1 MASRRI
7 SPQTLEE
14 LRHRVDLPGL
24 VSRHVALTP
33 SGKEFRGRCPFH
45 EERTPSFFVVPE
57 KGFFFCHGCR
67 ARGDAVDFLRRML
80 GLSFGDAVRQLAREV
95 GLPVSEAEDAAAD
108 SSQRLRD
115 VTRLAQEHFQ
125 ALLWSPEGALARAY
139 LEARGVTEETARA
152 FGLGW
157 APDAWDRLTERIA
170 RAGLR
175 EAGLE
180 TGLVRPRKK
189 GAGCYDFFRG
199 RLMLPLRSPDGR
211 PVGFGGRLMPGGAG
225 GAKYLNSK
233 DSPLYHKADTLFG
246 MDLARAEIRKLHRAV
261 LVEGYFDCVLLHQ
274 VGVRH
279 AVALCST
286 HLTPGHLQ
294 VLARAEARE
303 LVLLLDGDSAGLA
316 AVERLSGPLLAAGV
330 ATHVALLPHGE
341 DPDTFALRE
350 GGAGVSRLLEDAR
363 PLTRHLFTTVLPE
376 GREASFEAKML
387 ALGRLRDVM
396 AKIPPGLMRTAFLDA
411 LSAHVGLPSA
421 ELEGVLTGTPAAP
434 VAQAPSPPPTSV
446 TQAERGVD
454 ALEARAVACVLR
466 NPSVREHDVFGALDH
481 LQEAGLRMALG
492 TATTGGLA
500 ATGAVAR
507 ALAGATR
514 TLPKEED
521 ALVTDFRVTCCELS
535 LRRLNAELA
544 NLNGL
549 TRELRPSGAN
559 LARLS
564 QRSELLALRHRV
576 LQVLQDLR

>member
-24 VSRHVALTP
+24 ISRHVALTP

-80 GLSFGDAVRQLAREV
+80 GLSFGEAVRELARQV
-95 GLPVSEAEDAAAD
+95 GLPVSESEASAAD

-125 ALLWSPEGALARAY
+125 TLLWSSEGASTRAY
-139 LEARGVTEETARA
+139 LQARGVTEETARA

-157 APDAWDRLTERIA
+157 APEAWDRLAERLE

-180 TGLVRPRKK
+180 TGLVQPRKK

-199 RLMLPLRSPDGR
+199 RVMLPLRSPDGR
-211 PVGFGGRLMPGGAG
+211 PLGFGGRLMAG
-225 GAKYLNSK
+225 GAEGPKYLNSK

-246 MDLARAEIRKLHRAV
+246 MDLARAEIRRLHRAV

-294 VLARAEARE
+294 MLARAEARE
-303 LVLLLDGDSAGLA
+303 LVLLLDGDAAGLA
-316 AVERLSGPLLAAGV
+316 AVERLAGPLLAAGV
-330 ATHVALLPHGE
+330 ATFVALLPQGE

-376 GREASFEAKML
+376 GRDASFEAKML
-387 ALGRLRDVM
+387 ALGRLRDVV
-396 AKIPPGLMRTAFLDA
+396 AKIPPGLMRTAFLHA

-421 ELEGVLTGTPAAP
+421 ELEGVLTGTPGATA
-434 VAQAPSPPPTSV
+434 AQAPSPPPAVV
-446 TQAERGVD
+446 TPAERGVD

-466 NPSVREHDVFGALDH
+466 HPSVRDQDAFGALEH

-492 TATTGGLA
+492 TATTGGLT
-500 ATGAVAR
+500 ATGVVAR

-514 TLPKEED
+514 TLPTDAD
-521 ALVTDFRVTCCELS
+521 ALVKVFRATCCELS
-535 LRRLNAELA
+535 LRRMDAELA
-544 NLNGL
+544 KLAELN
-549 TRELRPSGAN
+549 RDPRPSGAT

-576 LQVLQDLR
+576 RQVLQGLR

>member
-24 VSRHVALTP
+24 ISRHVALTP

-45 EERTPSFFVVPE
+45 EERTPSFYVVPE

-80 GLSFGDAVRQLAREV
+80 GLSFGEAVRQLAREV
-95 GLPVSEAEDAAAD
+95 GLPVSESEASAAD

-125 ALLWSPEGALARAY
+125 ALLWSSEGASARAY

-157 APDAWDRLTERIA
+157 ASEAWDRLTERLE

-180 TGLVRPRKK
+180 TGLVRPRKQ

-199 RLMLPLRSPDGR
+199 RVMLPLRSPDGR
-211 PVGFGGRLMPGGAG
+211 PLGFGGRLMPGGAG

-246 MDLARAEIRKLHRAV
+246 MDLARAEIRRLHRAV

-294 VLARAEARE
+294 LLARAEARE
-303 LVLLLDGDSAGLA
+303 LVLLLDGDAAGLA
-316 AVERLSGPLLAAGV
+316 AVERLAGPLLAAGV
-330 ATHVALLPHGE
+330 ATSVALLPQGE

-376 GREASFEAKML
+376 GREASFEQKML
-387 ALGRLRDVM
+387 ALGRLRDVV

-421 ELEGVLTGTPAAP
+421 ELEDVLTGAP
-434 VAQAPSPPPTSV
+434 GATVAQAPSPPPAVV
-446 TQAERGVD
+446 TPAERGVD

-466 NPSVREHDVFGALDH
+466 NPSVREQDAFAALEH

-500 ATGAVAR
+500 ATGVVAR

-514 TLPKEED
+514 TLPTEED
-521 ALVTDFRVTCCELS
+521 ALVKVFRVTCCELS
-535 LRRLNAELA
+535 LRRLDAELA
-544 NLNGL
+544 KLTEL
-549 TRELRPSGAN
+549 TRDPRPSGAT

>member
-14 LRHRVDLPGL
+14 LRRRVDLPGL
-24 VSRHVALTP
+24 ISRHVALTP
-33 SGKEFRGRCPFH
+33 SGREFRGRCPFH
-45 EERTPSFFVVPE
+45 EERTPSFFVVPA
-57 KGFFFCHGCR
+57 KAFFFCHGCR

-80 GLSFGDAVRQLAREV
+80 GLSFGEAVRELAREV
-95 GLPVSEAEDAAAD
+95 GLAVSESEASAAD

-115 VTRLAQEHFQ
+115 VTRLAQDHFQ
-125 ALLWSPEGALARAY
+125 ALLWSSEGASARAY
-139 LEARGVTEETARA
+139 LEARGVAEETARA

-157 APDAWDRLTERIA
+157 APEAWDRLAERLE

-180 TGLVRPRKK
+180 TGLVQPRKK

-199 RLMLPLRSPDGR
+199 RVMLPLRSPDGR
-211 PVGFGGRLMPGGAG
+211 PVGFGGRLMSGGAG
-225 GAKYLNSK
+225 GPKYLNSK

-246 MDLARAEIRKLHRAV
+246 MDLARAEIRRLHRAV

-294 VLARAEARE
+294 LLARAEARE
-303 LVLLLDGDSAGLA
+303 LVLLLDGDAAGLA
-316 AVERLSGPLLAAGV
+316 AVERLAGPLLAAGV
-330 ATHVALLPHGE
+330 ATRVALLPQGE

-350 GGAGVSRLLEDAR
+350 GGAGVSRLFDDAR
-363 PLTRHLFTTVLPE
+363 PLTHHLFASVLPE
-376 GREASFEAKML
+376 GRESSFEEKML
-387 ALGRLRDVM
+387 ALGRLRDVV
-396 AKIPPGLMRTAFLDA
+396 AKIPPGLMRTAFLGA

-421 ELEGVLTGTPAAP
+421 ELEGVLTGPRLPAPPTVVPPP
-434 VAQAPSPPPTSV
+434 VAV
-446 TQAERGVD
+446 TPAERGVD

-466 NPSVREHDVFGALDH
+466 NPRVRDQDAFGALAH
-481 LQEAGLRMALG
+481 LREAGLRMALG
-492 TATTGGLA
+492 SATTGGLA

-507 ALAGATR
+507 ALASATR
-514 TLPKEED
+514 ALPTQEGD
-521 ALVTDFRVTCCELS
+521 LVKVFRATCCELT
-535 LRRLNAELA
+535 LRRLDAELA
-544 NLNGL
+544 KL
-549 TRELRPSGAN
+549 TELSREPRPSGAT

-576 LQVLQDLR
+576 LQVLQGDR

>member
-24 VSRHVALTP
+24 ISRHVALTP
-33 SGKEFRGRCPFH
+33 SGKDFRGRCPFH
-45 EERTPSFFVVPE
+45 EERTPSFFVVPA

-67 ARGDAVDFLRRML
+67 AHGDAVDFLRRML
-80 GLSFGDAVRQLAREV
+80 GLSFGEAVRELAREV
-95 GLPVSEAEDAAAD
+95 GLTVSETEDPAAD

-125 ALLWSPEGALARAY
+125 TQLWGPEGAAARAY

-157 APDAWDRLTERIA
+157 APEAWDRLAERLE

-180 TGLVRPRKK
+180 TGLVQPRKK

-199 RLMLPLRSPDGR
+199 RVMLPLRSPDGR
-211 PVGFGGRLMPGGAG
+211 PVGFGGRLLSGGAG
-225 GAKYLNSK
+225 GPKYLNSK

-246 MDLARAEIRKLHRAV
+246 MDLARGEIRRLHRAV

-303 LVLLLDGDSAGLA
+303 LVLLLDGDAAGLA

-330 ATHVALLPHGE
+330 ATRVALLPQGE

-350 GGAGVSRLLEDAR
+350 GAAGMSRLFDDAR
-363 PLTRHLFTTVLPE
+363 PLTRHLFTSVLPE
-376 GREASFEAKML
+376 GREASFEEKML
-387 ALGRLRDVM
+387 ALGRLRDVV
-396 AKIPPGLMRTAFLDA
+396 AKLPPGLMRTAFLDA
-411 LSAHVGLPSA
+411 LSAHIGLPSS
-421 ELEGVLTGTPAAP
+421 ELEGVLNGPRLAAP
-434 VAQAPSPPPTSV
+434 PASAMPS
-446 TQAERGVD
+446 ERGVD

-466 NPSVREHDVFGALDH
+466 NPSVRDQDAFGALDH
-481 LQEAGLRMALG
+481 LREAGLRMALG
-492 TATTGGLA
+492 TATRGGIA

-507 ALAGATR
+507 ALASATR
-514 TLPKEED
+514 SLPTEED
-521 ALVTDFRVTCCELS
+521 ALVKVFRVTCCELS
-535 LRRLNAELA
+535 LRRLDAELA
-544 NLNGL
+544 KLAEL
-549 TRELRPSGAN
+549 AREPRPSGAT

-576 LQVLQDLR
+576 LQVLQGLR

>member
-14 LRHRVDLPGL
+14 LRRRVDLPGL
-24 VSRHVALTP
+24 ISRHVALTP
-33 SGKEFRGRCPFH
+33 SGREFRGRCPFH

-80 GLSFGDAVRQLAREV
+80 GLSFGEAVRELAREV
-95 GLPVSEAEDAAAD
+95 GLAVSESEASAAD
-108 SSQRLRD
+108 PRQRLRD

-125 ALLWSPEGALARAY
+125 SLLWSSEGASARAY

-157 APDAWDRLTERIA
+157 APEVWDRLAERLE
-170 RAGLR
+170 REGLR

-180 TGLVRPRKK
+180 TGLVQPRKK

-199 RLMLPLRSPDGR
+199 RVMLPLRSPDGR
-211 PVGFGGRLMPGGAG
+211 PVGFGGRLMSGGAG
-225 GAKYLNSK
+225 GPKYLNSK

-246 MDLARAEIRKLHRAV
+246 MDLARAEIRRLHRAV

-294 VLARAEARE
+294 LLARAEARE
-303 LVLLLDGDSAGLA
+303 LVLLLDGDAAGLA
-316 AVERLSGPLLAAGV
+316 AVERLAGPLLAAGV
-330 ATHVALLPHGE
+330 ATRVALLPQGE

-350 GGAGVSRLLEDAR
+350 GGAGVSRLFDDAR

-376 GREASFEAKML
+376 GREASFEEKML
-387 ALGRLRDVM
+387 ALGRLRDVV
-396 AKIPPGLMRTAFLDA
+396 AKVPPGLMRTAFLDA

-421 ELEGVLTGTPAAP
+421 ELEGVLTGPRLAAP
-434 VAQAPSPPPTSV
+434 PAVITPPVAV
-446 TQAERGVD
+446 TPAERGVD

-466 NPSVREHDVFGALDH
+466 NPRVRDQDAFGALDH
-481 LQEAGLRMALG
+481 LREAGLRMALG
-492 TATTGGLA
+492 TATTGGLV

-507 ALAGATR
+507 ALASATR
-514 TLPKEED
+514 ALPTEED
-521 ALVTDFRVTCCELS
+521 DLVKVFRATCCELT
-535 LRRLNAELA
+535 LRRLDAELA
-544 NLNGL
+544 KLAEL
-549 TRELRPSGAN
+549 SREPRPSGAT

-576 LQVLQDLR
+576 LQVLQGHR